1 MHQYIIPKIVHD
13 VQWAAGQSH
22 LAEPRLSCALQQGSL
37 QAVVALFHDSV
48 SVVSVLLLL
57 GALASGQTPTVIQ
70 VQERLV
76 HKAGGGPLLGRLLGC
91 VALGLL
97 KSVGNCQIEVMLTL
111 AYGRH
116 RGRRDDLVSARPDH
130 GPRRPHEAT
139 RVQRAPGPLA
149 GSVPAVS

>member
-1 MHQYIIPKIVHD
+1 MSSGPP
-13 VQWAAGQSH
+13 ASH
-22 LAEPRLSCALQQGSL
+22 TSPNRGCRAPCSKGRCR
-37 QAVVALFHDSV
+37 AVVALFHDSV
-48 SVVSVLLLL
+48 SVVSVSLLM
-57 GALASGQTPTVIQ
+57 GALASGQTPTVVQ

-97 KSVGNCQIEVMLTL
+97 KSAGNCQIEVMLTP

-116 RGRRDDLVSARPDH
+116 RGHRDDLVCARPDH
-130 GPRRPHEAT
+130 GPCRPHEAT
-139 RVQRAPGPLA
+139 RVQRAPGPLT